1 MESAIPS
8 MECKVDELLAV
19 LDKDIRHVR
28 ASLSRLDE
36 LRALVVKRDPAAMG
50 ELLEE
55 IREQTQEYS
64 ENESA
69 RESMRRELAGILGCE
84 VGDMTL
90 SRLESV
96 LDDDKRLEVGRR
108 KTLLKSLTDKLKT
121 EHMRTAMLLS
131 DCARFNSTLLSG
143 ILELGN
149 AGAITYG
156 SDGTAIS
163 QGGSVFVSMEF

>member
-1 MESAIPS
+1 MESATPS
-8 MECKVDELLAV
+8 IEGKVDELLAV

-36 LRALVVKRDPAAMG
+36 LRGMVVKRDPTALG
-50 ELLEE
+50 GLLDE

-69 RESMRRELAGILGCE
+69 RESMRRELACALGCE
-84 VGDMTL
+84 VGYMTL

-108 KTLLKSLTDKLKT
+108 KTLLRSLTDKLKT

-149 AGAITYG
+149 ARATTYG
-156 SDGTAIS
+156 SDGTARS

>member
-1 MESAIPS
+1 MESATPS
-8 MECKVDELLAV
+8 IECKVDELLAV

-36 LRALVVKRDPAAMG
+36 LRGMVVKRDPAALG
-50 ELLEE
+50 GLLEE

-64 ENESA
+64 QNESA
-69 RESMRRELAGILGCE
+69 RESMRRELAGALGCE

-96 LDDDKRLEVGRR
+96 LDDGKRIEVGQR
-108 KTLLKSLTDKLKT
+108 KSLLRSLTDKLKT

-149 AGAITYG
+149 ARATTYG
-156 SDGTAIS
+156 ADGTARS

>member
-1 MESAIPS
+1 MESATPS
-8 MECKVDELLAV
+8 IEGKVDELLAV

-36 LRALVVKRDPAAMG
+36 IRGMVVKRDPTALG
-50 ELLEE
+50 GLLDE

-69 RESMRRELAGILGCE
+69 RDSMRRELAYALGCE
-84 VGDMTL
+84 VGGMTL

-96 LDDDKRLEVGRR
+96 LDDGKRLEVGRR
-108 KTLLKSLTDKLKT
+108 KTLLRSLTDKLKT

-149 AGAITYG
+149 ARATTYG
-156 SDGTAIS
+156 SDGTARS